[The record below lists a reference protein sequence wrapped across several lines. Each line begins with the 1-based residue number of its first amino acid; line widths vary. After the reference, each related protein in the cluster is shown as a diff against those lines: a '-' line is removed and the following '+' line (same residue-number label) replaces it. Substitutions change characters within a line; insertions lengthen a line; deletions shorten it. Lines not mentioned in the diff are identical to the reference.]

1 MRFFTPDLYARLQ
14 ASDTSAMDV
23 ADADWKAAEANYE
36 RRLQVIRPQLPSSVQ
51 SFLDSIRL
59 HDAEVLW
66 IGRASPRLSILLR
79 LDQLPRGTILLTYE
93 EAEIVSLEAGTFPKP
108 FQGPT
113 MQWMYDEIDL
123 GACPAR
129 FAHLIL
135 FSDGK
140 QMAIEAAEL
149 QTSPIDT
156 LYAPASAA
164 GVTAS

>member
-1 MRFFTPDLYARLQ
+1 MKFFTPDLYVRLQ

-23 ADADWKAAEANYE
+23 ADAHWEAAEANYE
-36 RRLQVIRPQLPSSVQ
+36 HRLQIIRPQLPSSVQ

-79 LDQLPRGTILLTYE
+79 LDRLPRDTILLTYE

-123 GACPAR
+123 GPHPAR
-129 FAHLIL
+129 FTHSIL
-135 FSDGK
+135 FSNGTE
-140 QMAIEAAEL
+140 MAVEAAEM
-149 QTSPIDT
+149 QISPIDT
-156 LYAPASAA
+156 LYAPTWAASVAA
-164 GVTAS
+164 S